1 MQLKPI
7 LKAMLLCD
15 MTIVEEGS
23 HKRTLVGLF
32 DRIKSAKFPT
42 AHPSMSVYVQF
53 REIEG
58 TFDFSL
64 ELYDLI
70 ESKSM
75 NRAVIKDF
83 PVKDRSRDCELVFN
97 LLSVKFD
104 HAGEYE
110 FRIYVNDF
118 IFGQN
123 LFMCWFNRVMINELG
138 LNCGRG
144 PKRLGGDMLETGSR

>member
-1 MQLKPI
+1 MQFKPI

-23 HKRTLVGLF
+23 HKRTLIGLF
-32 DRIKSAKFPT
+32 DRIKSREFPT

-58 TFDFSL
+58 TFDFAL
-64 ELYDLI
+64 ELFDVDD
-70 ESKSM
+70 EKSI

-83 PVKDRSRDCELVFN
+83 HVQDKSRDCELVFN
-97 LLSVKFD
+97 LLSVKLE

-110 FRIYVNDF
+110 FRIYVNDLV
-118 IFGQN
+118 FGQKSFQV
-123 LFMCWFNRVMINELG
+123 L
-138 LNCGRG
+138 
-144 PKRLGGDMLETGSR
+144 K